1 MSSRESALK
10 FPLLSKASAL
20 GAVTLGLLWAL
31 MSVQSLVH
39 ERQARQHEA
48 EDNVANSLAGSQ
60 TLLGPALVRTCS
72 EAWVKGYEEGASR
85 KAIVETTTQV
95 IRLPATQ
102 LQMDARVEMAPRYRG
117 IFKVNGYVTKAKL
130 VARWA
135 DLSALSPKQEHEQG
149 QLTCSATTVAF
160 SVTDARGI
168 QVADIAINGQAA
180 GVQPGS
186 DLGLQPVG
194 FHSVLPEATL
204 NQPGPTNVVVN
215 LELAGTQSISVA
227 PIADTTAVKLATD
240 WPHPAF
246 GGRFLPSERNVGEH
260 GFDATWK
267 ITSLASTAQQEWTKG
282 SPLCPALPNGEQLPY
297 ATRAAPDGNE
307 PHSACVESFGV
318 DFMDPIN
325 PYVLSDRATKY
336 GLLFIALTFVGVG
349 LVEVLKRLRVHPIQY
364 LLVGAALAVFFLLL
378 VSLSEHLAFGLAYL
392 AASIACTLLLSFY
405 GGFVLRG
412 AKAGLAFGA
421 GIGALFVTLYALLQ
435 MEQTALV
442 LGSVLLFIVLA
453 AVMISTRR
461 LDWYELMG
469 QMRKE
474 SA

>member
-1 MSSRESALK
+1 MK
-10 FPLLSKASAL
+10 FPLLSKAGAL

-39 ERQARQHEA
+39 ERQTRQHEA

-60 TLLGPALVRTCS
+60 TLLGPALVRICS

-85 KAIVETTTQV
+85 KAIVETTTRV
-95 IRLPATQ
+95 VRLPATQ

-149 QLTCSATTVAF
+149 QLTCSTATVAF
-160 SVTDARGI
+160 SVTDARGT

-186 DLGLQPVG
+186 GLGLQPIG

-204 NQPGPTNVVVN
+204 NQPGPTSVVVN

-227 PIADTTAVKLATD
+227 PIADTTTVKLATD

-246 GGRFLPSERNVGEH
+246 GGRFLPSERNVGVQ

-282 SPLCPALPNGEQLPY
+282 APLCPALPNGEQLPY
-297 ATRAAPDGNE
+297 ATHAAPDGNE
-307 PHSACVESFGV
+307 PHSTCVESFGV
-318 DFMDPIN
+318 GFMDPIN

-336 GLLFIALTFVGVG
+336 GLLFIVLTFVGVG

-378 VSLSEHLAFGLAYL
+378 VSLSEHLAFGFAYL
-392 AASIACTLLLSFY
+392 AASIACTVLLSFY

-412 AKAGLAFGA
+412 AKAGLVFGA